1 MPVPAASP
9 AHTPNF
15 RQHYLHQMAGL
26 NVLTRLGIA
35 LAVCALCWWLAPAD
49 FRLGTRAIAGWD
61 GFCVAIL
68 GLTWVATV
76 TADAAQIRRVAT
88 AENPSRTWSF
98 VGVLFAAGA
107 SLAFLQQRGIKLES
121 IKKCGA
127 IQVCN

>member
-15 RQHYLHQMAGL
+15 RQHYLHQVAGL

-35 LAVCALCWWLAPAD
+35 LAVCALCWGLAPAD
-49 FRLGTRAIAGWD
+49 FRLGTRAIAAWD

-76 TADAAQIRRVAT
+76 TAAPADATGLADRGRIAPGLRADLVRVA
-88 AENPSRTWSF
+88 RTGTLTLPRGTW
-98 VGVLFAAGA
+98 VG
-107 SLAFLQQRGIKLES
+107 GIRV
-121 IKKCGA
+121 A
-127 IQVCN
+127 

>member
-49 FRLGTRAIAGWD
+49 FRLGTRAIAAWD

-88 AENPSRTWSF
+88 AENPGRTWSF

-107 SLAFLQQRGIKLES
+107 SLAFL
-121 IKKCGA
+121 
-127 IQVCN
+127 